1 MFKSMKPLTWQ
12 ESRIANFPK
21 AKTRKTVEFVDMFG
35 KKVKYE
41 LLTINKSTN
50 PFDGF
55 GVVRSKFGKDGDCP
69 FIVTDTIGLM
79 SNWLTK
85 NIDKVAVAPN
95 VDKQFIRSDDDNDG
109 DSLEDRIR
117 RYLTV
122 DMPDYVIM
130 FDDWYA
136 VYPDGH
142 RRYVG
147 PTEMKKQRL
156 AGHDYWG

>member
-1 MFKSMKPLTWQ
+1 MFESMKPLNWL

-21 AKTRKTVEFVDMFG
+21 ATETRKTIEFVDMFG

-50 PFDGF
+50 H
-55 GVVRSKFGKDGDCP
+55 GDCP

-95 VDKQFIRSDDDNDG
+95 VDKRLIHAGDDNDG
-109 DSLEDRIR
+109 DSWEDRMR

-122 DMPDYVIM
+122 DMPDYIIM

-147 PTEMKKQRL
+147 PTGMKKQRL
-156 AGHDYWG
+156 AGRDYWG